1 MRCGTR
7 EMGEKQEMV
16 REKVGGVCIECL
28 VQQSRVR
35 NGNRGTCREIGKHT
49 ISPVLCPHSLFHQ
62 LQELRIRDVNG
73 GGVG

>member
-1 MRCGTR
+1 
-7 EMGEKQEMV
+7 MV
-16 REKVGGVCIECL
+16 REKVGGVCIEFL
-28 VQQSRVR
+28 VQQFRVR